1 MKKLLAAAALAFVS
15 ACAATPTPYQ
25 PYAKS
30 DGGFTET
37 QIEANRVRLSFKGN
51 SLTDRETVETYML
64 YRAAEVT
71 LANNFDYFVVSDR
84 ATDAKSRTYGNYY
97 GDPFFDYFPMRYRYY
112 DPFWGPHYWGG
123 SRSFDTTTVT
133 NYEASGEIAMFKGA
147 KPSDKPEAFDAR
159 DVVKN
164 LAGKVKRPVPKAS

>member
-1 MKKLLAAAALAFVS
+1 MKRILIAACLAALS

-25 PYAKS
+25 PYVKS

-37 QIEANRVRLSFKGN
+37 QIETNRVRLTFKGN

-71 LANNFDYFVVSDR
+71 LANNFDYFVVADR

-97 GDPFFDYFPMRYRYY
+97 GDPYFDSFPLRYRYY
-112 DPFWGPHYWGG
+112 DPFWGSAW

-164 LAGKVKRPVPKAS
+164 LALKVKRPVAKS